1 MRNGAAAA
9 GAAASTALRL
19 TTATATGQ
27 PEALAPPAPGKLRRD
42 LRLIAEMIEP
52 HSRVLDIGCG
62 DGALLAYLARDKAVD
77 ARGIELSQSG
87 VNACVRH
94 GLPVIQGD
102 ADRDLDAFPNGAF
115 DVVVLSQTLQAT
127 RQPRHVVEELLRIG
141 KRAIVSFPNFGFWR
155 IRLSL
160 LFRGRMPMSSLLG
173 NPWYDTPNIHLCTIR
188 DFVAL
193 CDELGARIERSLTLD
208 RHGRP
213 FSLDPRGGLA
223 NLLAE
228 QSVFV
233 LSAKTAAAR
242 VHEEE
247 GRP

>member
-1 MRNGAAAA
+1 MSRGAVLPLAAAVHPAAPAAAA
-9 GAAASTALRL
+9 PDELRS
-19 TTATATGQ
+19 
-27 PEALAPPAPGKLRRD
+27 D

-52 HSRVLDIGCG
+52 NSRVLDIGCG
-62 DGALLAYLARDKAVD
+62 DGALLAYLARTKAVD
-77 ARGIELSQSG
+77 ARGIELGQSG

-94 GLPVIQGD
+94 GLSVIQGD
-102 ADRDLDAFPNGAF
+102 ADRDLEAFPNGAF

-127 RQPRHVVEELLRIG
+127 REPRHVLEELLRIG

-160 LFRGRMPMSSLLG
+160 LFRGRMPVTEILN

-193 CDELGARIERSLTLD
+193 CDEVGSRIERSLTLD

-213 FSLDPRGGLA
+213 FALDPRGTLA

-228 QSVFV
+228 QGVFV
-233 LSAKTAAAR
+233 LSGT
-242 VHEEE
+242 
-247 GRP
+247 G

>member
-1 MRNGAAAA
+1 MRA
-9 GAAASTALRL
+9 GAALRL
-19 TTATATGQ
+19 APATP
-27 PEALAPPAPGKLRRD
+27 PEAAPAPGELRRD
-42 LRLIAEMIEP
+42 LRLIADMTEP
-52 HSRVLDIGCG
+52 GSRVLDIGCG

-94 GLPVIQGD
+94 GLSVIQGD
-102 ADRDLDAFPNGAF
+102 ADRDLDAFPDGAF

-127 RQPRHVVEELLRIG
+127 RQPRHVLEALLRIG

-160 LFRGRMPMSSLLG
+160 LIRGRMPMSALLN

-193 CDELGARIERSLTLD
+193 CDELGARIERSLSLD

-213 FSLDPRGGLA
+213 IALNPRGSLA

-228 QSVFV
+228 QGIFL
-233 LSAKTAAAR
+233 LSAG
-242 VHEEE
+242 
-247 GRP
+247 GRGRDRNRRTGP

>member
-1 MRNGAAAA
+1 MADRSAALPLGMPAAAPA
-9 GAAASTALRL
+9 VGS
-19 TTATATGQ
+19 
-27 PEALAPPAPGKLRRD
+27 PAPDELRRD
-42 LRLIAEMIEP
+42 LRLIAEMIDP
-52 HSRVLDIGCG
+52 GTRVLDIGCG
-62 DGALLAYLARDKAVD
+62 DGALLAYLAREKGVD
-77 ARGIELSQSG
+77 ARGMELSQSG

-94 GLPVIQGD
+94 GLSIIQGD
-102 ADRDLDAFPNGAF
+102 ADRDLDAFPVGAF

-127 RQPRHVVEELLRIG
+127 RRPRHVVETLVRIG

-160 LFRGRMPMSSLLG
+160 LRRGRMPVSELLS
-173 NPWYDTPNIHLCTIR
+173 NSWYETPNIHLCTIR

-193 CDELGARIERSLTLD
+193 CDAIGTKIERSVTLD

-228 QSVFV
+228 QGMFV
-233 LSAKTAAAR
+233 LSGKADTR
-242 VHEEE
+242 RH
-247 GRP
+247 PSQ